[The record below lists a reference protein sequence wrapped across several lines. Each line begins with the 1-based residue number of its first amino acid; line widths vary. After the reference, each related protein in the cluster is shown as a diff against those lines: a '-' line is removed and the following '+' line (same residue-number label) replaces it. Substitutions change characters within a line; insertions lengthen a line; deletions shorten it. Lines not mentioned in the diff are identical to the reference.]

1 VDWLGEWARA
11 EFRWEHLS
19 PAHQERIKAII
30 ARKDGAWIGQWLNLV
45 EIEKDGAAVQS
56 LVDTLNAHEAKLSA
70 LALAGARQEEE
81 LKGRQAEIAWLRG
94 QIRAVRDL
102 LEKRPE
108 PEQEQEPPR
117 AIPLGPQRPTETE
130 TEETDG

>member
-19 PAHQERIKAII
+19 PGQQARVAEII
-30 ARKDGAWIGQWLNLV
+30 ARASGAWLGRWLNLV
-45 EIEKDGAAVQS
+45 ELERDGAAVQS
-56 LVDTLNAHEAKLSA
+56 LVDVLNAHEAKLSA

-81 LKGRQAEIAWLRG
+81 LRGRQAEIAWLRG
-94 QIRAVRDL
+94 QIRAVREL

-108 PEQEQEPPR
+108 PEQEQEPPL
-117 AIPLGPQRPTETE
+117 AIPLGPQGQTETE